1 MAQFASIEILK
12 TVFFLY
18 LSIDTVTPLCC
29 RFLQAGGSPEKVVE
43 LLSDNYTAVAQT
55 VNLLAE
61 WMIQAG
67 VDIKDV
73 QEMVEN
79 HLKEMILKTFDPK
92 KADSIFSDEGE
103 VYIGDLWTEICPWY
117 SSSTQLDVYIP
128 VPLLSNR

>member
-1 MAQFASIEILK
+1 MVEPHCSNFRIIAAS
-12 TVFFLY
+12 FLVSQY
-18 LSIDTVTPLCC
+18 LGNLRCFSRMSCKFNKFYS

-43 LLSDNYTAVAQT
+43 LLSDNYMAVAQT

-79 HLKEMILKTFDPK
+79 HLKEMIFKTFDPK

-103 VYIGDLWTEICPWY
+103 VQMSRLMTKP
-117 SSSTQLDVYIP
+117 TK
-128 VPLLSNR
+128 

>member
-1 MAQFASIEILK
+1 M
-12 TVFFLY
+12 
-18 LSIDTVTPLCC
+18 
-29 RFLQAGGSPEKVVE
+29 E
-43 LLSDNYTAVAQT
+43 LLSDNYSAVAQT

-103 VYIGDLWTEICPWY
+103 VLFSEIFQRFRVKLHQRVFEFKSLELP
-117 SSSTQLDVYIP
+117 
-128 VPLLSNR
+128 

>member
-1 MAQFASIEILK
+1 MAQFVSDLNRKIENSF
-12 TVFFLY
+12 TLY
-18 LSIDTVTPLCC
+18 LSIDTATPLCC

-103 VYIGDLWTEICPWY
+103 VYL
-117 SSSTQLDVYIP
+117 
-128 VPLLSNR
+128 PLRKLAHAIYRDFFSIKNWKKKMFEKF